1 MQPHTLFLLGSALAL
16 TAVSAIAQAESK
28 PVPYHYG
35 MPLNIQKVIA
45 MKETQT
51 DKCEVIK
58 ATIKFV
64 DKAGEVKNVSYG
76 KMSEACLF
84 QN

>member
-1 MQPHTLFLLGSALAL
+1 MKPHTLFLLASTLFLA
-16 TAVSAIAQAESK
+16 AASSIAHAESK
-28 PVPYHYG
+28 PVPYRYG
-35 MPLNIQKVIA
+35 MPLDIQKVIA

-64 DKAGEVKNVSYG
+64 DKAGELQHVSYR
-76 KMSEACLF
+76 KMSQACLF